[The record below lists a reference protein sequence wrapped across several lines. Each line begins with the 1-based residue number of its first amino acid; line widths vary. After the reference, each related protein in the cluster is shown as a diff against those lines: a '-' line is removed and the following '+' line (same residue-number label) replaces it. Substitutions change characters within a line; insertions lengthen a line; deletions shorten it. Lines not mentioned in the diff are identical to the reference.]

1 MKNNNTEISISDLY
15 NDGGFRLCK
24 VNGPNVKVNRAID
37 SNQAVSIL
45 MFDLTTDGKINNLYL
60 IENENYLNQSK
71 QVSCLIEDVDS
82 YQDDDEYDTFKRCL
96 YKDLAIKNLKNLDS
110 CYYLGKVNH
119 SVPFHKDYH
128 CYALCVNDYIK
139 SPNGFELDLPEK
151 ELQSKGFSIKKIKFS
166 RAIKGECQ
174 DSLVLACCSL
184 LLSYIS

>member
-1 MKNNNTEISISDLY
+1 MKSNTEINISDLY
-15 NDGGFRLCK
+15 NDGEFRLCQ
-24 VNGPNVKVNRAID
+24 VNGPNVKSNRIAD

-45 MFDLTTDGKINNLYL
+45 MFDLTSSGKINNLYL
-60 IENENYLNQSK
+60 IENDNYLDQSK
-71 QVSCLIEDVDS
+71 QVSCLIENVNLN
-82 YQDDDEYDTFKRCL
+82 QDDDEYDTFKRCIS
-96 YKDLAIKNLKNLDS
+96 KDLAIKDLKNLDS

-119 SVPFHKDYH
+119 SIPFHKVYH

-139 SPNGFELDLPEK
+139 SPNGFELDLPEN
-151 ELQSKGFSIKKIKFS
+151 ELEANGFSIKKMKFS